1 MPNRI
6 IKESICTS
14 DNIAELSWFEQVL
27 FFRLI
32 VLSDDFGAFDGR
44 VKIIKGKGFP
54 LCEVTEEE
62 ISDGLCA
69 LEAAGIVYLYT
80 VDGKPYLQ
88 LKTWAEHQRVRNS
101 QHKYPT
107 YEERDK
113 DCGNSQFMTSR
124 GKSRQVAAKC
134 GLNPIQSNPNPN
146 PNIQSESNN
155 ESIYTTTTTD
165 NVRAEKTPPKATEIY
180 AYFKNELCID
190 NAKKEAEVFAAY
202 NAKREW
208 DCLPNWKAAA
218 DLWAE
223 RIPDHGG

>member
-14 DNIAELSWFEQVL
+14 DSMSELTWFEQVL

-32 VLSDDFGAFDGR
+32 VLADDFGTFDGR
-44 VKIIKGKGFP
+44 PRIIRGRGFP
-54 LCEVTEEE
+54 LVDVTEKQ
-62 ISDGLCA
+62 ISDGLRTLA
-69 LEAAGIVYLYT
+69 TAGMVDLYT
-80 VDGKPYLQ
+80 VGGKPYLQ

-113 DCGNSQFMTSR
+113 DCDNSQFTASR
-124 GKSRQVAAKC
+124 GKSRRNAA
-134 GLNPIQSNPNPN
+134 LIQSNPN

-165 NVRAEKTPPKATEIY
+165 NARDKETPPCASEIY
-180 AYFKNELCID
+180 AYFKDELCID
-190 NAKKEAEVFAAY
+190 NARKEAGIFEAY
-202 NAKREW
+202 NAKRDW
-208 DCLPNWKAAA
+208 DCLPNWKVAA
-218 DLWAE
+218 DLWSE
-223 RIPDHGG
+223 RIQEHGGKR